1 MMDNDSNY
9 YLILGNKIFDI
20 VLSRIFLIIIRGVFG
35 MIWNFFIIYLYFFCV
50 KERGERY
57 FIFVFGVVDL
67 LGCLIGVFF
76 YIMDNIFFF
85 YYLSIVVCSVL
96 FFL

>member
-1 MMDNDSNY
+1 MDNDSYY
-9 YLILGNKIFDI
+9 YLFLENKIVDI
-20 VLSRIFLIIIRGVFG
+20 VLGSIIFIIVGGVIG
-35 MIWNFFIIYLYFFCV
+35 VIGNFFIIYFYFFCV

-85 YYLSIVVCSVL
+85 NYLSIVVCSVL